1 MAWEPAEKVQKNEA
15 GEYRAMIGG
24 EWVPVAKAQK
34 NDAGEYR
41 VERSGAPSASPV
53 GAGGTPSRVN
63 QVPGL
68 ENTQDPQRDKTQEMS
83 AIESWLAKR
92 GNILKPGQEDFVR
105 RTLQGASSGPVM
117 GTVQE
122 IASLTG
128 NKSLAAKIAKNAEEG
143 NFLGSMMQPE
153 TWLTGRAAGNFIGKG
168 EGLLSKGLRA
178 APIGAAYGLTSA
190 TKDTENPETS
200 RLETAAAG
208 GAISFLSPA
217 LFAGIA
223 KGAGWAID
231 AAKGRLAA
239 IRAGRVLR
247 DVADAER
254 PQLEAA
260 LKAAGNDVTA
270 AQAAESVGSTKFSAL
285 GARAAQQDSQ
295 FTNDLMERQAANRDL
310 VMSRNAGG
318 SSSQDAALR
327 REFMI
332 QQAAN
337 NLEPNRK
344 AILDELASSGKE
356 LAEILPKLS
365 EIERNYILAL
375 QNQGARTAEA
385 AISASGQAERIGVR
399 PNPSFG
405 TKYSP
410 PYLKSKTGGDAPID
424 SARSLEKLVA
434 ANDSEGVAKQLRVE
448 ADALRAQISALPAV
462 FTTAPIKQQIAAQL
476 GSKSTQMNAEKT
488 AVLSAVLKKLKI
500 AGDDPAALAEL
511 RKMGVNQLIGD
522 LINNGKL
529 SKTAAASALLDVKR
543 AIDTQLGTRYV
554 NQYLEPFS
562 KKLATRDSMELS
574 NELRLMQKN
583 SPKQFVEAMRGESTD
598 LIEKFSATAKTMQEA
613 LGEKRYN
620 QLRLVAKQIERDMNL
635 ETLASKGATEVG
647 DILVKDASKGV
658 RLPNFLSWKST
669 LANKAL
675 EIGENALDAK
685 TMALVYRALR
695 NGKDTAALMA
705 EIPTSDKSAVLRLI
719 KSGAITPYINP
730 MVTSGANQ

>member
-1 MAWEPAEKVQKNEA
+1 MEMTIFKVQAPDGSIIKIEGPSDATDAELEA
-15 GEYRAMIGG
+15 A
-24 EWVPVAKAQK
+24 AKSQWK
-34 NDAGEYR
+34 
-41 VERSGAPSASPV
+41 PV
-53 GAGGTPSRVN
+53 GAGDTLSRVN

-68 ENTQDPQRDKTQEMS
+68 ENTQDPQRNKVQEMS
-83 AIESWLAKR
+83 MLESLLAKS
-92 GNILKPGQEDFVR
+92 GNILKPSQEDFVR

-128 NKSLAAKIAKNAEEG
+128 NKPLAAKIAKNAEEG

-285 GARAAQQDSQ
+285 GERAAQQDSQ
-295 FTNDLMERQAANRDL
+295 FTSELMARQAANREQQVASLANGNTQTQARQAAASTKDTL
-310 VMSRNAGG
+310 NALTAPMRENELNAANKGLPPLDTNGIVSSITAKLNDPKLAGAKPIQNVMSNVAKEIADWTAANGGVIDAQALYSIRKNAVASEVSRLNPGATEKVQAKMTADILSKVSPRIDDAIEAAGG
-318 SSSQDAALR
+318 TGWKD
-327 REFMI
+327 
-332 QQAAN
+332 
-337 NLEPNRK
+337 
-344 AILDELASSGKE
+344 
-356 LAEILPKLS
+356 
-365 EIERNYILAL
+365 
-375 QNQGARTAEA
+375 
-385 AISASGQAERIGVR
+385 
-399 PNPSFG
+399 
-405 TKYSP
+405 
-410 PYLKSKTGGDAPID
+410 YLKTY
-424 SARSLEKLVA
+424 
-434 ANDSEGVAKQLRVE
+434 
-448 ADALRAQISALPAV
+448 ADGMKVINQM
-462 FTTAPIKQQIAAQL
+462 KL
-476 GSKSTQMNAEKT
+476 GSKALEALKQSPDAFMKLVSGNNPKVVQKIFGNEYDISKAMGSGFAKLD
-488 AVLSAVLKKLKI
+488 AVASELKRDENLKS
-500 AGDDPAALAEL
+500 L
-511 RKMGVNQLIGD
+511 
-522 LINNGKL
+522 
-529 SKTAAASALLDVKR
+529 ASA
-543 AIDTQLGTRYV
+543 GTK
-554 NQYLEPFS
+554 E
-562 KKLATRDSMELS
+562 
-574 NELRLMQKN
+574 
-583 SPKQFVEAMRGESTD
+583 
-598 LIEKFSATAKTMQEA
+598 
-613 LGEKRYN
+613 
-620 QLRLVAKQIERDMNL
+620 VA
-635 ETLASKGATEVG
+635 

>member
-128 NKSLAAKIAKNAEEG
+128 NKPLAAKIAKNAEEG

-285 GARAAQQDSQ
+285 GERAAQQDSQ
-295 FTNDLMERQAANRDL
+295 FTSELMARQAANR
-310 VMSRNAGG
+310 
-318 SSSQDAALR
+318 
-327 REFMI
+327 E
-332 QQAAN
+332 QQVASLAN
-337 NLEPNRK
+337 GNT
-344 AILDELASSGKE
+344 
-356 LAEILPKLS
+356 
-365 EIERNYILAL
+365 
-375 QNQGARTAEA
+375 QTQAR
-385 AISASGQAERIGVR
+385 Q
-399 PNPSFG
+399 
-405 TKYSP
+405 
-410 PYLKSKTGGDAPID
+410 
-424 SARSLEKLVA
+424 
-434 ANDSEGVAKQLRVE
+434 
-448 ADALRAQISALPAV
+448 
-462 FTTAPIKQQIAAQL
+462 
-476 GSKSTQMNAEKT
+476 
-488 AVLSAVLKKLKI
+488 
-500 AGDDPAALAEL
+500 
-511 RKMGVNQLIGD
+511 
-522 LINNGKL
+522 
-529 SKTAAASALLDVKR
+529 AAASTKDTLNALTAPMRENELNAANKGLPPLDTNGIVSSITAKLN
-543 AIDTQLGTRYV
+543 D
-554 NQYLEPFS
+554 P
-562 KKLATRDSMELS
+562 KLAGAKPIQNVMSNVAKEIADWTAANGGVIDAQALYSIRKNAVASEVSRLNPGATEKVQAKMTADILS
-574 NELRLMQKN
+574 KVSPRIDDAIEAAGGTGWKDYLKTYADGMKVINQMKLGAKALESLQQSPDAFMKLVSGNNPKVVQKIFGNEYDISK
-583 SPKQFVEAMRGESTD
+583 AMGS
-598 LIEKFSATAKTMQEA
+598 KFSILDAVASE
-613 LGEKRYN
+613 LKRD
-620 QLRLVAKQIERDMNL
+620 QNL
-635 ETLASKGATEVG
+635 KDLASKGAKEVG

-719 KSGAITPYINP
+719 KSGAITPYVNP

>member
-1 MAWEPAEKVQKNEA
+1 MEMTIFKVQAPDGSIIKIEGPSDATDAELEA
-15 GEYRAMIGG
+15 A
-24 EWVPVAKAQK
+24 AKSQWK
-34 NDAGEYR
+34 
-41 VERSGAPSASPV
+41 PV
-53 GAGGTPSRVN
+53 GAGDTLSRVN

-68 ENTQDPQRDKTQEMS
+68 ENTQDPQRNKVQEMS
-83 AIESWLAKR
+83 MLESLLAKS
-92 GNILKPGQEDFVR
+92 GNILKPSQEDFVR

-128 NKSLAAKIAKNAEEG
+128 NKPLAAKIAKNAEEG

-285 GARAAQQDSQ
+285 GERAAQQDSQ
-295 FTNDLMERQAANRDL
+295 FTSELMAKQAADREAKVARLAGGYTQTQAKQAAGATKDTLNAVTNPMRQIELDAANQAGATVSSVAPKLDAMNQGLSNARKFATVSPKDAARSAADL
-310 VMSRNAGG
+310 TATKDVLTAQIDSLKAYGLSPLNTEAIVSSIASKLDDPKLAGSKPIQNVMSNVAREIQDWTKQNGGIIDAEALYSIRKNAVASEVTRLNPAATEKAQAKLTAQILSNVSPKIDAAIEAAGG
-318 SSSQDAALR
+318 T
-327 REFMI
+327 
-332 QQAAN
+332 
-337 NLEPNRK
+337 
-344 AILDELASSGKE
+344 GW
-356 LAEILPKLS
+356 
-365 EIERNYILAL
+365 
-375 QNQGARTAEA
+375 TA
-385 AISASGQAERIGVR
+385 
-399 PNPSFG
+399 
-405 TKYSP
+405 
-410 PYLKSKTGGDAPID
+410 YLKTYADGMKVINQMKLGGKALEALKQSPDAFM
-424 SARSLEKLVA
+424 KLVSG
-434 ANDSEGVAKQLRVE
+434 NNPKVVQKIFGNEYD
-448 ADALRAQISALPAV
+448 ISKAM
-462 FTTAPIKQQIAAQL
+462 
-476 GSKSTQMNAEKT
+476 GSKFSTLDSVASE
-488 AVLSAVLKKLKI
+488 LKRDQNLK
-500 AGDDPAALAEL
+500 D
-511 RKMGVNQLIGD
+511 
-522 LINNGKL
+522 
-529 SKTAAASALLDVKR
+529 
-543 AIDTQLGTRYV
+543 
-554 NQYLEPFS
+554 
-562 KKLATRDSMELS
+562 
-574 NELRLMQKN
+574 
-583 SPKQFVEAMRGESTD
+583 
-598 LIEKFSATAKTMQEA
+598 
-613 LGEKRYN
+613 
-620 QLRLVAKQIERDMNL
+620 
-635 ETLASKGATEVG
+635 LASKGAKETG

-719 KSGAITPYINP
+719 KSGAITPYVNP
-730 MVTSGANQ
+730 MVTNGANQ

>member
-1 MAWEPAEKVQKNEA
+1 MEMTIFKVQAPDGSIIKIEGPSDATDAELEA
-15 GEYRAMIGG
+15 A
-24 EWVPVAKAQK
+24 AKSQWK
-34 NDAGEYR
+34 
-41 VERSGAPSASPV
+41 PV
-53 GAGGTPSRVN
+53 GAGDTLSRVN

-68 ENTQDPQRDKTQEMS
+68 KNTQDPQRNKVQEMS
-83 AIESWLAKR
+83 MLESLLAKS
-92 GNILKPGQEDFVR
+92 GNILKPSQEDFVR

-128 NKSLAAKIAKNAEEG
+128 NKPLAAKIAKNAEEG

-260 LKAAGNDVTA
+260 LRAAGNDVTA

-285 GARAAQQDSQ
+285 GERAAQQDSQ
-295 FTNDLMERQAANRDL
+295 FTSKLMAKQAANREQQVASLANGNTQTQAKQAAASTKDTL
-310 VMSRNAGG
+310 NALTAPMRDIELNAANQAGNFIQ
-318 SSSQDAALR
+318 SASPRVAQKAESAIQALQDTGRLYSLEGQTRAALNSKLNSNTPGWVSP
-327 REFMI
+327 ETI
-332 QQAAN
+332 N
-337 NLEPNRK
+337 NLESNVMKARAGTQEMNAMKWQRQDEGEFILRQVASLEAHGLKPLDTSGIVSSITAKLNDPKLAGAKPIQNVMSNVAKEIADWTAANGGVIDAQALYSIRK
-344 AILDELASSGKE
+344 NAVASEVSRLNPGATEKVQAKMTADILSKVSPRIDDAIEAAGGTGWKDYLKTYADGMKVINQMKLGAKALESLQQSPDAFMKLVSGNNPKVVQKIFGNEYDISKAMGSKFSILDAVASELK
-356 LAEILPKLS
+356 
-365 EIERNYILAL
+365 RD
-375 QNQGARTAEA
+375 QN
-385 AISASGQAERIGVR
+385 
-399 PNPSFG
+399 
-405 TKYSP
+405 
-410 PYLKSKTGGDAPID
+410 LKD
-424 SARSLEKLVA
+424 
-434 ANDSEGVAKQLRVE
+434 
-448 ADALRAQISALPAV
+448 
-462 FTTAPIKQQIAAQL
+462 
-476 GSKSTQMNAEKT
+476 
-488 AVLSAVLKKLKI
+488 
-500 AGDDPAALAEL
+500 
-511 RKMGVNQLIGD
+511 
-522 LINNGKL
+522 
-529 SKTAAASALLDVKR
+529 
-543 AIDTQLGTRYV
+543 
-554 NQYLEPFS
+554 
-562 KKLATRDSMELS
+562 
-574 NELRLMQKN
+574 
-583 SPKQFVEAMRGESTD
+583 
-598 LIEKFSATAKTMQEA
+598 
-613 LGEKRYN
+613 
-620 QLRLVAKQIERDMNL
+620 
-635 ETLASKGATEVG
+635 LASKGAKEVG

-730 MVTSGANQ
+730 MVTSGENQ